1 MNGGAL
7 HNKRF
12 NARNYQPQLWETS
25 VATPQ
30 PEELEEPEE
39 PEHIRVAAEVNL
51 SVFLLF
57 PFLFRLGCNTLV
69 GVRSEDECGHVF

>member
-1 MNGGAL
+1 MEA
-7 HNKRF
+7 
-12 NARNYQPQLWETS
+12 EE
-25 VATPQ
+25 